1 MVYLYAGMGVVMLT
15 GIMAIFEM
23 GLSLTG
29 QSLLP
34 MPTDLYVGSDEQR
47 GDSYMMD
54 SFDATKNSN
63 PVVSGLKGMDIC
75 DALKVNA
82 YVKDRVG
89 TPSGTFLPQ
98 GLDSAW
104 DDGCVI
110 EFGSHQ
116 ILVVP
121 NPSQSSSGLRP
132 YLIVSCTIYDNTSTS
147 MICPFVEPASDP

>member
-34 MPTDLYVGSDEQR
+34 IPKDLYAGSDEQR

-63 PVVSGLKGMDIC
+63 PIASGLKGLEIC
-75 DALKVNA
+75 DALEVNA
-82 YVKDRVG
+82 YVKGYFG
-89 TPSGTFLPQ
+89 TSSRTFVPK
-98 GLDSAW
+98 GLDGAW
-104 DDGCVI
+104 GNGCVM

-116 ILVVP
+116 ILVVS
-121 NPSQSSSGLRP
+121 NPSESSSGLGP
-132 YLIVSCTIYDNTSTS
+132 YLIVSCTIHDDTS
-147 MICPFVEPASDP
+147 MICPFVASDP

>member
-34 MPTDLYVGSDEQR
+34 MPPDPYVGSGEQIN
-47 GDSYMMD
+47 DSHMMNSF
-54 SFDATKNSN
+54 SFDPIENSN
-63 PVVSGLKGMDIC
+63 PIASDLKGLAIC
-75 DALKVNA
+75 DALKINS
-82 YVKDRVG
+82 YVLEKLP
-89 TPSGTFLPQ
+89 TPTRIFLPQ
-98 GLDSAW
+98 GLNDAW

-116 ILVVP
+116 ILVMP
-121 NPSQSSSGLRP
+121 NPPENPLNPLP
-132 YLIVSCTIYDNTSTS
+132 YLIVSCTIHDSTS
-147 MICPFVEPASDP
+147 LVCPFVASDP